1 MSYSK
6 GSPLNGT
13 DGRESYADYMAR
25 RLKEEY
31 PLDLFNNKAQKHEE
45 AEARMNH
52 RSPPLNT
59 LQQLMIITAEECG
72 ELTQMCSKTVRKFN
86 TIEEANS
93 KVQNALT
100 NRKKLVEEAGDV
112 LCMIELLAE
121 HGMVDWNELED
132 RVQVKRN
139 KLEKWSNLINE
150 T

>member
-1 MSYSK
+1 MVVK
-6 GSPLNGT
+6 NDNDKQEG
-13 DGRESYADYMAR
+13 YADYMAR

-31 PLDLFNNKAQKHEE
+31 PVDLFNNKAQKHEE
-45 AEARMNH
+45 AEARENH

-93 KVQNALT
+93 KLLNAQT
-100 NRKKLVEEAGDV
+100 NRKKLIEEAGDV
-112 LCMIELLAE
+112 YCMLKLMEE
-121 HGMVDWNELED
+121 HGMFTMADLED
-132 RVQVKRN
+132 RAEVKRN
-139 KLEKWSNLINE
+139 KLKRWSNLINE

>member
-1 MSYSK
+1 MVVK
-6 GSPLNGT
+6 N
-13 DGRESYADYMAR
+13 DNDKQESYHDYMGR
-25 RLKEEY
+25 RMREEY
-31 PLDLFNNKAQKHEE
+31 PVDMFNNKAQKHEE
-45 AEARMNH
+45 AEAREKH
-52 RSPPLNT
+52 PLNT

-121 HGMVDWNELED
+121 HGMFDWNELED

>member
-1 MSYSK
+1 MVIK
-6 GSPLNGT
+6 NDKQEG
-13 DGRESYADYMAR
+13 YADYMAR

-31 PLDLFNNKAQKHEE
+31 PVDLFNNKAQKHEE
-45 AEARMNH
+45 AEAREQH
-52 RSPPLNT
+52 PLNT

-72 ELTQMCSKTVRKFN
+72 ELTQVCSKTVRKFN

-100 NRKKLVEEAGDV
+100 NRKKLVNEAGDV
-112 LCMIELLAE
+112 LCMLELLAE
-121 HGMVDWNELED
+121 NGMFDWNELED

-139 KLEKWSNLINE
+139 KLKKWSNLINE